1 MRNFLL
7 IVILTSSLL
16 VIIGLIFLFPV
27 CWGTTMRCIYTA
39 RIEISIALIIIFLF
53 IFSSIFPTKDIHI
66 LSGFVG
72 IMLSI
77 LILLIP
83 TKLIG
88 VCQNPEMTCHSKS
101 LPALKILGG
110 LLILTTGLWTVNSI
124 YKK

>member
-7 IVILTSSLL
+7 IVILTGCVL

-39 RIEISIALIIIFLF
+39 RVEISIALITIFLF
-53 IFSSIFPTKDIHI
+53 IFSSIFPSREVQI
-66 LSGFVG
+66 LTGFAG
-72 IMLSI
+72 IMLSV
-77 LILLIP
+77 LILLVP

-88 VCQNPEMTCHSKS
+88 VCQSPEMTCHSKS
-101 LPALKILGG
+101 LPALKILGS
-110 LLILTTGLWTVNSI
+110 LLILTTGLWTIHSL

>member
-7 IVILTSSLL
+7 IVILTGCVL

-39 RIEISIALIIIFLF
+39 RVEISIALITIFLF
-53 IFSSIFPTKDIHI
+53 IFSSIFPSRDVQI
-66 LSGFVG
+66 LTGFAG
-72 IMLSI
+72 IMLSV
-77 LILLIP
+77 LILLVP

-88 VCQNPEMTCHSKS
+88 VCQSPEMTCHSKS
-101 LPALKILGG
+101 LPALKILGS
-110 LLILTTGLWTVNSI
+110 LLILTTGLWTIHSL